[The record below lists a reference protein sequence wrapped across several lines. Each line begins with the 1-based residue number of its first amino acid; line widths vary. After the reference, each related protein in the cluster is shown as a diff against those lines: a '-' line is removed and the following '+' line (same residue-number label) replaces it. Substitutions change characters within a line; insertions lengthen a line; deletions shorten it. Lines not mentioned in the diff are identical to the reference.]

1 MAKISLFTILIAL
14 LTISPCLAQA
24 TGKKLIPVVPSYHE
38 AAYVPQKDEVVDE
51 LPSPRDQM
59 YVFWILGRVL
69 SYPFDKAE
77 AYIDSIKNKPK
88 VQAVPATAPAAVT
101 APNPFLSVNWKE
113 IPPAPPA
120 TGNGR

>member
-14 LTISPCLAQA
+14 LTISPCFAQT

-77 AYIDSIKNKPK
+77 AVIDSIKN
-88 VQAVPATAPAAVT
+88 
-101 APNPFLSVNWKE
+101 
-113 IPPAPPA
+113 
-120 TGNGR
+120 